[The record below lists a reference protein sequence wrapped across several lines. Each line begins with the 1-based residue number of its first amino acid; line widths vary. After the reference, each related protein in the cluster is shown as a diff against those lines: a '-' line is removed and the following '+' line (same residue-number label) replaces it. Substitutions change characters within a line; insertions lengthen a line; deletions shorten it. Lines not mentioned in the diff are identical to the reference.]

1 MELKRR
7 GCCFFVKIVEMD
19 KPLDYGV
26 FFLNK
31 NEIKKVL
38 SQFSL
43 FRDLDD
49 YELEKI
55 VDISISREWKKNS
68 HVFLQGDP
76 LENVYFINDGKVK
89 IYKSDANGRE
99 QIVAILKKGEMFPHV
114 GFFRKGGY
122 PGYSEVLEPASLVV
136 VPISQFEKVLVE
148 NPHLSIKVFKVLG
161 EKIVD
166 LQERLE
172 AQILNNTY
180 EQIIKL
186 LIRLGEL
193 HGEKQE
199 DGTIVLKSDF
209 TNKDLANMIG
219 TTRETVSRTLTKLK
233 KDELITSDSQGN
245 LILDPDVLL
254 NELV

>member
-1 MELKRR
+1 
-7 GCCFFVKIVEMD
+7 
-19 KPLDYGV
+19 
-26 FFLNK
+26 LNK
-31 NEIKKVL
+31 NEIKRVL
-38 SQFSL
+38 AKFSL

-49 YELEKI
+49 NELDKI

-68 HVFLQGDP
+68 HIFMQGDP
-76 LENVYFINDGKVK
+76 LENVYFINEGKVK
-89 IYKSDANGRE
+89 VYKSDANGRE

-122 PGYSEVLEPASLVV
+122 PGYSEVLEQASLVV
-136 VPISQFEKVLVE
+136 VPISQFEKVLVD

-199 DGTIVLKSDF
+199 DGTVLLKADF

-219 TTRETVSRTLTKLK
+219 TTRETVSRTLTKMK
-233 KDELITSDSQGN
+233 KDELITTDSNGN
-245 LILDPDVLL
+245 IILDPDVLMD
-254 NELV
+254 ELV

>member
-1 MELKRR
+1 M
-7 GCCFFVKIVEMD
+7 
-19 KPLDYGV
+19 
-26 FFLNK
+26 NK
-31 NEIKKVL
+31 NEIKNILAK
-38 SQFSL
+38 FSL
-43 FRDLDD
+43 FRDLEDH
-49 YELEKI
+49 ELDKI
-55 VDISISREWKKNS
+55 VDISISRQWKKNS
-68 HVFLQGDP
+68 HIFMQGDP
-76 LENVYFINDGKVK
+76 LENVYFINEGKVK
-89 IYKSDANGRE
+89 VYKSDANGRE

-122 PGYSEVLEPASLVV
+122 PGYSEVLEEASLVV

-199 DGTIVLKSDF
+199 DGTVLLKTDF

-219 TTRETVSRTLTKLK
+219 TTRETVSRTLTKMK
-233 KDELITSDSQGN
+233 KDELISTDADGN
-245 LILDPDVLL
+245 MIMDPDVLL
-254 NELV
+254 DELV

>member
-1 MELKRR
+1 
-7 GCCFFVKIVEMD
+7 MD
-19 KPLDYGV
+19 KPLNYGV
-26 FFLNK
+26 FLLNK

-43 FRDLDD
+43 FRDLDN

-76 LENVYFINDGKVK
+76 LENVYFINEGKVK
-89 IYKSDANGRE
+89 IYKSDVNGRE

-148 NPHLSIKVFKVLG
+148 NPYLSIKVFKVLG

-199 DGTIVLKSDF
+199 NGTIVLKSDF

-233 KDELITSDSQGN
+233 KDRLIISDSQGN